1 MKKIITATLLGG
13 AIVGSLLGAG
23 TANAT
28 VERFQSR
35 AQAEMPYVVSQYGMP
50 AVLNEGYKICG
61 YEAQGIT
68 GTSEVVDA
76 VVAEMPM
83 SRTGAIQLKVLAEFH
98 LGC

>member
-1 MKKIITATLLGG
+1 MKKIATTALVGG
-13 AIVGSLLGAG
+13 AIIGFLLGAG
-23 TANAT
+23 TADAT
-28 VERFQSR
+28 VDRFQSR
-35 AQAEMPYVVSQYGMP
+35 AQEEMPYVVSQYGMP

-68 GTSEVVDA
+68 GTSELVDA

-83 SRTGAIQLKVLAEFH
+83 SRTAAIQLKVLAEFH